1 MSGERPAAGDGPT
14 TYEAMIQNMGN
25 LKRISTSV
33 SEASDSNKKTTIEI
47 VTLFGTIKDTI
58 LKLMTRKDIEG
69 KAIDQMKIIHGKE
82 MSELQGKHDEAINN
96 ANINDEELTKLRGAI
111 QAANENYNTNTN
123 TIIAD
128 IMEISNNNTIIT
140 NLNDLVTQIN
150 ELDALIHGKN
160 DNPIQPLGPGDN
172 DGGPPAGTGGPPAGK
187 GGPAPGTGATAAA
200 TPGATPD
207 VKTGAK
213 DEEKDDVSDDEF
225 EDAESFQD
233 KERKKKEEADRKKA
247 EEERKKNEQQQLE
260 AAAEKLNFK
269 FIPDNGPNVYKYLSQ
284 ENPGLIPT
292 FKSEVLN
299 ISDQTKKAKVAAL
312 NKFRETYKVPYK
324 LSKFLGGSRK
334 KRRRSSKK
342 RHHITRRKHHS
353 KKKHGGRKSL
363 KKHKKDHKKKRPIK
377 RVTFKK
383 HH

>member
-58 LKLMTRKDIEG
+58 LKLMTRKDVEG

-96 ANINDEELTKLRGAI
+96 ANLNDEELTKLRGAI

-172 DGGPPAGTGGPPAGK
+172 DHQQ
-187 GGPAPGTGATAAA
+187 
-200 TPGATPD
+200 
-207 VKTGAK
+207 
-213 DEEKDDVSDDEF
+213 EEDHQQEQ
-225 EDAESFQD
+225 EDHQQE
-233 KERKKKEEADRKKA
+233 KEDQHQEQ
-247 EEERKKNEQQQLE
+247 EQQQH
-260 AAAEKLNFK
+260 
-269 FIPDNGPNVYKYLSQ
+269 Q
-284 ENPGLIPT
+284 E
-292 FKSEVLN
+292 
-299 ISDQTKKAKVAAL
+299 QHQM
-312 NKFRETYKVPYK
+312 
-324 LSKFLGGSRK
+324 SKQEQK
-334 KRRRSSKK
+334 M
-342 RHHITRRKHHS
+342 
-353 KKKHGGRKSL
+353 KKKMTS
-363 KKHKKDHKKKRPIK
+363 
-377 RVTFKK
+377 VTMNL
-383 HH
+383 